1 MENTKINEAGK
12 PELVA
17 FLIFIGLTILWFFIS
32 SHIRDADEAETER
45 IKPRMLELADQGS
58 IEAIRWSFTHDYS
71 DLKDWAALNKR
82 LAELGDPRSM
92 YYHGYRLEAK
102 GDIASAYEWYEKSAA
117 KGFPQAMSVVTK
129 KSAEVHANE

>member
-1 MENTKINEAGK
+1 MKKTEVSEARCQ
-12 PELVA
+12 ELVA
-17 FLIFIGLTILWFFIS
+17 LGIFVGMIVLWFFLS
-32 SHIRDADEAETER
+32 SHIKDAEQAETIR
-45 IKPRMLELADQGS
+45 IKPRMIELAEQGN
-58 IEAIRWSFTHDYS
+58 IEAIRWSFTHDFS

-129 KSAEVHANE
+129 KSAEVHASE